1 MSDFKLS
8 GSGGGVNVLCKVCGD
23 RASGKHYGV
32 PSCDGCRGF
41 FKRSIRRNLEYVCKE
56 GGRCIVDV
64 SRRNQCQACRF
75 AKCLQANMRR
85 EAVQHERAP
94 RSCQGSNLPLH
105 TTSPFDLYPQRRA
118 QGNHLLMPFPLHLP
132 SVNFS
137 NFTTMDHP
145 PPRYFPSATPFLD
158 SMHQLHNSGASRFN
172 RVYLLSENIFGNTL
186 EAPGAEVS
194 KDARNLFHGPAK
206 EDEVTSSEE
215 SAISLCTNTRN
226 PPQKEAIFESAAKLL
241 FLAVKWAKNV
251 PSFAQ
256 LPSRDQTVLLQ
267 DSWAELFVLTAA
279 QWGFTADL
287 SIFEKAEDASKFQR
301 AINQFSLSRI
311 DYTEA
316 ACLKALIIFKPESIG
331 LLSTHQVA
339 SLLDQTI
346 QLLYEK
352 CGGIRLGHLLLLLPA
367 VKLAADPTLIQ
378 QTFFKRTIGEVAVE
392 RILEDL
398 MRT

>member
-1 MSDFKLS
+1 MTDFKLT
-8 GSGGGVNVLCKVCGD
+8 GSGNGVTVLCKVCGD

-75 AKCLQANMRR
+75 SKCLQANMRR

-94 RSCQGSNLPLH
+94 RSCSGAPNLPLH
-105 TTSPFDLYPQRRA
+105 TPSPFDMYPQRRT
-118 QGNHLLMPFPLHLP
+118 QSGHLLMPFPLHLP

-137 NFTTMDHP
+137 NFSTMDT
-145 PPRYFPSATPFLD
+145 PRYFPPTSPFLE
-158 SMHQLHNSGASRFN
+158 SVHQLHNGSRFN

-186 EAPGAEVS
+186 ETPGADNP
-194 KDARNLFHGPAK
+194 KDARNLFPGSAK
-206 EDEVTSSEE
+206 EDEVSSSEE
-215 SAISLCTNTRN
+215 SAISLVSRH
-226 PPQKEAIFESAAKLL
+226 PQQKEAVFEFAAKLL

-256 LPSRDQTVLLQ
+256 LPSRDQTILLQ
-267 DSWAELFVLTAA
+267 DSWADLFVLTAA
-279 QWGFTADL
+279 QWGFSADL
-287 SIFEKAEDASKFQR
+287 NVFEKAEDASRFQR

-331 LLSTHQVA
+331 LLANHQVA

-367 VKLAADPTLIQ
+367 VKLAADPTMIQ

>member
-1 MSDFKLS
+1 MTDFKLAGS
-8 GSGGGVNVLCKVCGD
+8 GSGVSVLCKVCGD

-94 RSCQGSNLPLH
+94 RSCSGAGNLTLH
-105 TTSPFDLYPQRRA
+105 TPSPFDIYPQRRTSSS
-118 QGNHLLMPFPLHLP
+118 HLLMPFPLHLP
-132 SVNFS
+132 SVNFG
-137 NFTTMDHP
+137 NFSSMDT
-145 PPRYFPSATPFLD
+145 PRYFPSAAPFLD
-158 SMHQLHNSGASRFN
+158 SVHHLHSSSTSRFN

-186 EAPGAEVS
+186 ETPSTDVPKGS
-194 KDARNLFHGPAK
+194 AK
-206 EDEVTSSEE
+206 EDEVSSSEE
-215 SAISLCTNTRN
+215 SAMSLCVNTRN
-226 PPQKEAIFESAAKLL
+226 PQQREAIFESAAKLL

-256 LPSRDQTVLLQ
+256 LPARDQTILLQ
-267 DSWAELFVLTAA
+267 DSWADLFVLTAA
-279 QWGFTADL
+279 QWGFSADL
-287 SIFEKAEDASKFQR
+287 NIFEKAEDASRFQK

-331 LLSTHQVA
+331 LLATHQVA

-367 VKLAADPTLIQ
+367 VKLAADPTMIQ